1 MKSAMQTK
9 SKSCPNIISQGDKVK
24 AKAEGLTGWSGAFFA
39 SDKQKAMGFR
49 Q

>member
-1 MKSAMQTK
+1 MKSAKQTK
-9 SKSCPNIISQGDKVK
+9 SKSCPNIISPGDTVN

-39 SDKQKAMGFR
+39 SDKAMGFR